1 MVGRQK
7 RSAREP
13 RPSMF
18 RALSNRNFR
27 IWIIGALLANIGGWA
42 QRAAQDWL
50 VLTELT
56 NNDAVALGFSLA
68 LQFGPSLILG
78 PFVGP
83 FIDRFPGRLII
94 LWSAVI
100 ETLFGVVLG
109 VAVLTGVATLGLVYA
124 LALGLGIVQ
133 AIETPARQIFVN
145 ELVSQDNVPNAIGL
159 NSTMFNTSRLVGPA
173 LAGISISLLGTGW
186 TLLFAG
192 LSLASAIVAISML
205 RRRELHS
212 VRKAPK
218 ESGQFRAGI
227 AYIRSRAD
235 LVIVL
240 TMLFVVGA
248 LVFNF
253 GIFAG
258 TMAVIEFRLGA
269 HDYGF
274 IMSALAVGSLGG
286 ALLVARSSRPRLS
299 VITMAAASIAIGGLA
314 AALAPTVTTFVVLF
328 PILGFGAVLMVA
340 TINGYIQTTTDEIY
354 RGRVMAIFSTL
365 LMGATLIGSPLAG
378 WVSNVFG
385 PRWAIGVAALGGLVA
400 TIISLVWMRSSHN
413 ISTMDTFRS
422 ALTRSSKD
430 NSDTATQ
437 IITITE
443 RGP

>member
-173 LAGISISLLGTGW
+173 LAGIGISLLGTGW

-212 VRKAPK
+212 VLKAPK

-227 AYIRSRAD
+227 TYIRSRAD
-235 LVIVL
+235 LVVVL

-378 WVSNVFG
+378 WVSNAFG

-400 TIISLVWMRSSHN
+400 TITSLVWMRSSHN

>member
-1 MVGRQK
+1 
-7 RSAREP
+7 
-13 RPSMF
+13 MF
-18 RALSNRNFR
+18 RALANRNFR
-27 IWIIGALLANIGGWA
+27 IWIIGALLANIGGWG

-68 LQFGPSLILG
+68 LQFGPILILG

-83 FIDRFPGRLII
+83 FIDRFPGRTII

-109 VAVLTGVATLGLVYA
+109 IAVLTGVATLGLVYA
-124 LALGLGIVQ
+124 LALGLGITQ

-145 ELVSQDNVPNAIGL
+145 ELVSKNNVSNAIGL
-159 NSTMFNTSRLVGPA
+159 NSMMFNTSRLIGPA
-173 LAGISISLLGTGW
+173 LAGIGISLVGTGW
-186 TLLFAG
+186 TLLFGG
-192 LSLASAIVAISML
+192 LSLASAVVAISML
-205 RRRELHS
+205 RRGELHA
-212 VRKAPK
+212 VLKAPK
-218 ESGQFRAGI
+218 ERGQFRAGL

-253 GIFAG
+253 GIFSA
-258 TMAVIEFRLGA
+258 TMAVIEFGLGA

-299 VITMAAASIAIGGLA
+299 VITMAAASIAVGGLA

-385 PRWAIGVAALGGLVA
+385 PRWAIGVAALGGLFATVVA
-400 TIISLVWMRSSHN
+400 LVWMQSSHN
-413 ISTMDTFRS
+413 ISTMDTVRS
-422 ALTRSSKD
+422 AFTRSSPD
-430 NSDTATQ
+430 TSDTATQ
-437 IITITE
+437 VITITE

>member
-1 MVGRQK
+1 
-7 RSAREP
+7 
-13 RPSMF
+13 MF

-27 IWIIGALLANIGGWA
+27 IWIIGALLANIGGWG

-68 LQFGPSLILG
+68 LQFGPILILG

-83 FIDRFPGRLII
+83 FIDRLPGRTII
-94 LWSAVI
+94 FWAAVI

-109 VAVLTGVATLGLVYA
+109 IAVLTGVATLGLVYA

-145 ELVSQDNVPNAIGL
+145 ELVSKENVPNAIGL
-159 NSTMFNTSRLVGPA
+159 NSMMFNTSRLVGPA
-173 LAGISISLLGTGW
+173 LAGIGISSVGTGW
-186 TLLFAG
+186 TLLGAG
-192 LSLASAIVAISML
+192 LSLASAIIAISML
-205 RRRELHS
+205 RRNELHS
-212 VRKAPK
+212 VVKAPK
-218 ESGQFRAGI
+218 ERGQFRAGLT
-227 AYIRSRAD
+227 YIRSRAD
-235 LVIVL
+235 LLIVL
-240 TMLFVVGA
+240 TMLFVVGTV
-248 LVFNF
+248 VFNF
-253 GIFAG
+253 GIFSA
-258 TMAVIEFRLGA
+258 TMAVVEFGLGA

-274 IMSALAVGSLGG
+274 IMSSLAVGSLGG

-299 VITMAAASIAIGGLA
+299 VITMAAASIAVGGVA
-314 AALAPTVTTFVVLF
+314 ASLAPTVTIFVVLF

-378 WVSNVFG
+378 WVANVFG
-385 PRWAIGVAALGGLVA
+385 PRWAIGVAALGGLVS
-400 TIISLVWMRSSHN
+400 TIVALVWMRSSHN
-413 ISTMDTFRS
+413 ISTMDTVRS
-422 ALTRSSKD
+422 AFTRSSTEH
-430 NSDTATQ
+430 SDTATQ
-437 IITITE
+437 VITITE

>member
-1 MVGRQK
+1 
-7 RSAREP
+7 
-13 RPSMF
+13 MF
-18 RALSNRNFR
+18 RALSTYNFR
-27 IWIIGALLANIGGWA
+27 VWIIGALLSNIGGWG

-56 NNDAVALGFSLA
+56 NNDAVALGLSLA

-83 FIDRFPGRLII
+83 FIDRFPGRTII
-94 LWSAVI
+94 FWAAVI

-109 VAVLTGVATLGLVYA
+109 IAVLTGVATLGLVYA

-133 AIETPARQIFVN
+133 SIETPARQIFVN
-145 ELVSQDNVPNAIGL
+145 ELVSKEVVPNAIGL
-159 NSTMFNTSRLVGPA
+159 NSTMFNTSRLIGPA
-173 LAGISISLLGTGW
+173 LAGIGISAAGTGW
-186 TLLFAG
+186 TLLVAG
-192 LSLASAIVAISML
+192 ITFSAAIVSISLL
-205 RRRELHS
+205 RRNELHA
-212 VRKAPK
+212 VPKAPK
-218 ESGQFRAGI
+218 ERGQFRAGLT
-227 AYIRSRAD
+227 YIRSRAD
-235 LVIVL
+235 LLIVL
-240 TMLFVVGA
+240 TMLFIVGA

-253 GIFAG
+253 GIFSA
-258 TMAVIEFRLGA
+258 TMAVVEFGLGA

-299 VITMAAASIAIGGLA
+299 VITVAAASIGVGGLA
-314 AALAPTVTTFVVLF
+314 ASLAPTVTIFVVLF

-365 LMGATLIGSPLAG
+365 LMGATLVGSPLAG
-378 WVSNVFG
+378 WVSNAFG

-400 TIISLVWMRSSHN
+400 TIIALMWMRSSHN
-413 ISTMDTFRS
+413 ISTMDTVRS
-422 ALTRSSKD
+422 AFTRSSTEQ
-430 NSDTATQ
+430 SDTATQ
-437 IITITE
+437 LITITE

>member
-1 MVGRQK
+1 MVVRRKGK
-7 RSAREP
+7 AREP

-18 RALSNRNFR
+18 RALANRNFR
-27 IWIIGALLANIGGWA
+27 IWIIGALLANIGGWG

-68 LQFGPSLILG
+68 LQFGPILILG

-83 FIDRFPGRLII
+83 FIDRFPGRTII
-94 LWSAVI
+94 FWSAVI

-109 VAVLTGVATLGLVYA
+109 IAVLTGVATLGLVYA
-124 LALGLGIVQ
+124 LALGLGIIQ

-145 ELVSQDNVPNAIGL
+145 ELVSKNNVSNAIGL
-159 NSTMFNTSRLVGPA
+159 NSMMFNTSRLIGPA
-173 LAGISISLLGTGW
+173 LAGIGISLVGTGW
-186 TLLFAG
+186 TLLFGG
-192 LSLASAIVAISML
+192 LSLASAVVAISML
-205 RRRELHS
+205 RRGELHS
-212 VRKAPK
+212 VLKAPK
-218 ESGQFRAGI
+218 ERGQFRAGL
-227 AYIRSRAD
+227 AYIQSRAD
-235 LVIVL
+235 LLIVL

-253 GIFAG
+253 GIFSA
-258 TMAVIEFRLGA
+258 TMAVIEFGLGA

-299 VITMAAASIAIGGLA
+299 VITMAAASIAVGGLA

-385 PRWAIGVAALGGLVA
+385 PRWAIGVAALGGLFATVVA
-400 TIISLVWMRSSHN
+400 LVWMRSSHN
-413 ISTMDTFRS
+413 ISTMDTVRS
-422 ALTRSSKD
+422 AFTRSSTD
-430 NSDTATQ
+430 TSDTATQ
-437 IITITE
+437 VITITE

>member
-173 LAGISISLLGTGW
+173 LAGIGISLLGTGW

-212 VRKAPK
+212 VLKAPK

-235 LVIVL
+235 LVVVL

>member
-173 LAGISISLLGTGW
+173 LAGIGISLLGTGW

>member
-173 LAGISISLLGTGW
+173 LAGIGISLLGTGW

-212 VRKAPK
+212 VLKAPK

-227 AYIRSRAD
+227 TYIRSRAD
-235 LVIVL
+235 LVVVL

>member
-1 MVGRQK
+1 MVGRRK
-7 RSAREP
+7 RSEREP

-27 IWIIGALLANIGGWA
+27 VWIIGALVSNIGGWG

-56 NNDAVALGFSLA
+56 NDDAVALGISLA

-83 FIDRFPGRLII
+83 FIDRFSGRIII
-94 LWSAVI
+94 LWAAVM

-109 VAVLTGVATLGLVYA
+109 IAVLTGVATLGLVYA

-145 ELVSQDNVPNAIGL
+145 ELVSKDTVSNAIGL
-159 NSTMFNTSRLVGPA
+159 NSTMFNTSRLIGPA
-173 LAGISISLLGTGW
+173 LAGIGISAVGTGWTILVAGLMFSSAVVSISLL
-186 TLLFAG
+186 
-192 LSLASAIVAISML
+192 
-205 RRRELHS
+205 RRNELNT
-212 VRKAPK
+212 VPKAPK
-218 ESGQFRAGI
+218 ERGQFRAGL
-227 AYIRSRAD
+227 AYIQSRAD
-235 LVIVL
+235 LLIVL
-240 TMLFVVGA
+240 TMLFVVGT

-253 GIFAG
+253 GIFSA
-258 TMAVIEFRLGA
+258 TMAVVEFGLGA

-299 VITMAAASIAIGGLA
+299 VITMAAASIAVGGLA
-314 AALAPTVTTFVVLF
+314 ASLAPTVTTFVVLF

-378 WVSNVFG
+378 WVANAFG
-385 PRWAIGVAALGGLVA
+385 PRWAIGVAALGGLIA
-400 TIISLVWMRSSHN
+400 TIVALVWMRSSHN
-413 ISTMDTFRS
+413 ISTMDTVRS
-422 ALTRSSKD
+422 AFTRSSTEH
-430 NSDTATQ
+430 SDTATQ
-437 IITITE
+437 VITITE

>member
-1 MVGRQK
+1 MVVRRK

-18 RALSNRNFR
+18 RALANRNFR
-27 IWIIGALLANIGGWA
+27 IWIIGALLANIGGWG

-68 LQFGPSLILG
+68 LQFGPILILG

-83 FIDRFPGRLII
+83 FIDRFPGRII
-94 LWSAVI
+94 IFWAAVI
-100 ETLFGVVLG
+100 ETLFGIILG
-109 VAVLTGVATLGLVYA
+109 IAVLTDVATLGLVYA

-133 AIETPARQIFVN
+133 AIETPTRQIFVN
-145 ELVSQDNVPNAIGL
+145 ELVSKDNVPNAIGL
-159 NSTMFNTSRLVGPA
+159 NSMMFNSSRLVGPA
-173 LAGISISLLGTGW
+173 LAGIGISLMGTGW

-192 LSLASAIVAISML
+192 LSLASAVIAISML
-205 RRRELHS
+205 RRSELHT
-212 VRKAPK
+212 VLKALK
-218 ESGQFRAGI
+218 ERGQFQAGL

-235 LVIVL
+235 LLIVL
-240 TMLFVVGA
+240 TMLFVVGT

-253 GIFAG
+253 GIFSA
-258 TMAVIEFRLGA
+258 TMAVVEFGLGA

-274 IMSALAVGSLGG
+274 IMSALAVGSLVG

-299 VITMAAASIAIGGLA
+299 VITMAAASIAVGGLA
-314 AALAPTVTTFVVLF
+314 ASLAPTVTTFVVLF

-378 WVSNVFG
+378 WVANAFG
-385 PRWAIGVAALGGLVA
+385 PRWAIGVAALGGVVA
-400 TIISLVWMRSSHN
+400 TIVALVWMRSSHN
-413 ISTMDTFRS
+413 ISTMDTVRS
-422 ALTRSSKD
+422 AFARSSTD
-430 NSDTATQ
+430 LSDTATQ
-437 IITITE
+437 VITITE
-443 RGP
+443 RRP